1 MADSGNQPER
11 AIRPA
16 WLATAVLGG
25 ALLLLALWLR
35 SGLIGSEQWPIRWLD
50 VAGDLKRT
58 SASQV
63 RGAVADEAARGFF
76 AADLQSVRER
86 VEALPWVARAEVSR
100 EWPDALLID
109 ITEHRPV
116 ARWNDD
122 RLFSDRGEVFS
133 VSGSEGMQGLAR
145 LRGPESRGSDV
156 LERWQDVRRRL
167 GSVGRDVVELDVDE
181 RGAWRVVLDNDVT
194 LVLGREQVDK
204 RLDRYIAA
212 QAALSDLDRP
222 IRLIDMRYTNGLA
235 VRWAD
240 TASADDNDETT
251 TTTTTGERASH
262 G

>member
-1 MADSGNQPER
+1 
-11 AIRPA
+11 
-16 WLATAVLGG
+16 
-25 ALLLLALWLR
+25 
-35 SGLIGSEQWPIRWLD
+35 
-50 VAGDLKRT
+50 
-58 SASQV
+58 
-63 RGAVADEAARGFF
+63 
-76 AADLQSVRER
+76 
-86 VEALPWVARAEVSR
+86 
-100 EWPDALLID
+100 
-109 ITEHRPV
+109 
-116 ARWNDD
+116 
-122 RLFSDRGEVFS
+122 
-133 VSGSEGMQGLAR
+133 
-145 LRGPESRGSDV
+145 
-156 LERWQDVRRRL
+156 
-167 GSVGRDVVELDVDE
+167 VGRDVVELDVDE